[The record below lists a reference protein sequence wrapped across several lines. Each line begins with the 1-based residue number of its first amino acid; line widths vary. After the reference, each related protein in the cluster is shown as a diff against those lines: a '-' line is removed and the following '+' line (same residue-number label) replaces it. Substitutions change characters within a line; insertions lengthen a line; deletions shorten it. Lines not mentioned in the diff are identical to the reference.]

1 MATQPRLWKQT
12 LGSMGKTNL
21 DGDYISTKLDHLE
34 ENFMFSAN
42 PVMKRKG

>member
-12 LGSMGKTNL
+12 LGSMEKTNL

-34 ENFMFSAN
+34 ENFMFSAS
-42 PVMKRKG
+42 PVMKMKC